1 MGKEKITLF
10 LDVDDT
16 VLHSSEAVVQIMN
29 EKYGT
34 NKTVQ
39 DVTDW
44 GYRSI
49 YSGANFDNVNEIFS
63 SERFW
68 NIVQIDPDFERFY
81 HDHKRHFNFVFVS
94 KGVPLNLK
102 RKEAFLKKHFSKAT
116 FLPCALSK
124 EVNCYDKSHINMTNG
139 IQIDDRFD
147 ALETTNANCKILYK
161 RGTDR
166 QWNKQ
171 TAVLDN
177 LYIVDTW
184 KEIIKILEF
193 ALVEEELMRVDTY
206 EKY

>member
-34 NKTVQ
+34 NKTVK

-49 YSGANFDNVNEIFS
+49 CSGANFDNVNEIFA

-68 NIVQIDPDFERFY
+68 DIVQIDPDFKRFY

-94 KGVPLNLK
+94 KGIPLNLK
-102 RKEAFLKKHFSKAT
+102 RKETFLAKLDFIALATPSKSWWLMLRVLSKASLSGCPAS
-116 FLPCALSK
+116 LPP
-124 EVNCYDKSHINMTNG
+124 INSFT
-139 IQIDDRFD
+139 
-147 ALETTNANCKILYK
+147 E
-161 RGTDR
+161 
-166 QWNKQ
+166 
-171 TAVLDN
+171 
-177 LYIVDTW
+177 
-184 KEIIKILEF
+184 
-193 ALVEEELMRVDTY
+193 
-206 EKY
+206 